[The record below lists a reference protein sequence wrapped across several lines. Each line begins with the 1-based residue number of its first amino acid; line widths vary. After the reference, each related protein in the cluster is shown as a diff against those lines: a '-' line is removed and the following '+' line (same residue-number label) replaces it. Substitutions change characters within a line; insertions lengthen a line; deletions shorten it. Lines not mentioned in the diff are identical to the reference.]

1 MLVNTYEGLF
11 IFDSN
16 RYARDPAGVAGQ
28 VAEAVRRN
36 GGELLV
42 SRLWEERRL
51 AYPIK
56 GHRKG
61 TYWLTYF
68 RMEGRKLADLDR
80 DCRLNDVVLRHLF
93 VKIDARIA
101 DAVVQHALAG
111 HQVKARGSQGMEGES
126 AGSRSAT
133 AVGVG
138 GIEDLELGA
147 AELDEE

>member
-1 MLVNTYEGLF
+1 MPVNTYEGLF

-16 RYARDPAGVAGQ
+16 RYTRDPAGVAGQ

-42 SRLWEERRL
+42 SRQWEERRL

-68 RMEGRKLADLDR
+68 RMEGRKLTGLDR

-93 VKIDARIA
+93 IKIDARIA

-111 HQVKARGSQGMEGES
+111 HEARPRRSEGAEGES
-126 AGSRSAT
+126 DGSRSGT
-133 AVGVG
+133 VVGVG
-138 GIEDLELGA
+138 AIEDLDLGA

>member
-1 MLVNTYEGLF
+1 MPVNTYEGLF

-16 RYARDPAGVAGQ
+16 RYARDPAGVVNQ
-28 VAEAVRRN
+28 VAEAVRRH

-68 RMEGRKLADLDR
+68 RIDGQKLSGLDR
-80 DCRLNDVVLRHLF
+80 DCRLNDQVLRHLF
-93 VKIDARIA
+93 IKLDARIA

-111 HQVKARGSQGMEGES
+111 HEARARRSESAAGGERAGES
-126 AGSRSAT
+126 GS

-138 GIEDLELGA
+138 AMDDFEDVPADLE
-147 AELDEE
+147 ED

>member
-1 MLVNTYEGLF
+1 MPVNTYEGLF

-16 RYARDPAGVAGQ
+16 RYSRDPAGVPGQ
-28 VAEAVRRN
+28 VAEAVGRQ

-61 TYWLTYF
+61 TYWLMYF
-68 RMEGRKLADLDR
+68 RMESHKLADLDR
-80 DCRLNDVVLRHLF
+80 DCRINDAVLRHLF
-93 VKIDARIA
+93 LKIDPRIA

-111 HQVKARGSQGMEGES
+111 HEARPRRAEGAGGES
-126 AGSRSAT
+126 SAAHAGP
-133 AVGVG
+133 AVELGVD
-138 GIEDLELGA
+138 DLEEETADL
-147 AELDEE
+147 AED

>member
-1 MLVNTYEGLF
+1 MPVNTYEGLF

-16 RYARDPAGVAGQ
+16 RYSRDPAGVPGQ
-28 VAEAVRRN
+28 VAEAVGRQ

-61 TYWLTYF
+61 TYWLMYF
-68 RMEGRKLADLDR
+68 RMESRKLAELDR
-80 DCRLNDVVLRHLF
+80 DCRINDAVLRHLF
-93 VKIDARIA
+93 LKIDPRIA

-111 HQVKARGSQGMEGES
+111 HEARPRRTEGTGGGSSAAHAAPAMEL
-126 AGSRSAT
+126 
-133 AVGVG
+133 VD
-138 GIEDLELGA
+138 DLEEETADL
-147 AELDEE
+147 AED